1 MLEYFEAEANQHNL
15 PFLTLS
21 ETRFR
26 VPLEYGQVE
35 LTSGENTLE
44 IHICAQSQE
53 ALYLIKESIEE
64 HLVARFPELA
74 SMLKWHGQLSETAY
88 PPNFCEMRLISKQDI
103 ADQYIRLTVTG
114 KGIER
119 FFAESMHFRL
129 VYPKLAGQVPLWPQI
144 NSEGR
149 TIWPD
154 GDDELLRPVYT
165 VRQFDM
171 QAQTLDFD
179 VFLHDGGRT
188 TDWAKGVG
196 IGAKV
201 GLLGPSGGGVPEAD
215 FMLLAGDETA
225 IPAICRVLDSAPS
238 HARGVVLFSIQEGR
252 SKDIPLLLP
261 QGFEVQWLERH
272 DHDYGVLFE
281 AAKEI
286 QFPNSVNSYLWLAG
300 DKKTAQVAKTYFRG
314 EQGFTPQNSYIAA
327 FW

>member
-1 MLEYFEAEANQHNL
+1 MQAPGTAELLEYFEAEANQHNL

-119 FFAESMHFRL
+119 FFCRKHALPPRL
-129 VYPKLAGQVPLWPQI
+129 
-144 NSEGR
+144 SE
-149 TIWPD
+149 
-154 GDDELLRPVYT
+154 
-165 VRQFDM
+165 
-171 QAQTLDFD
+171 A
-179 VFLHDGGRT
+179 
-188 TDWAKGVG
+188 
-196 IGAKV
+196 
-201 GLLGPSGGGVPEAD
+201 
-215 FMLLAGDETA
+215 
-225 IPAICRVLDSAPS
+225 
-238 HARGVVLFSIQEGR
+238 GR
-252 SKDIPLLLP
+252 SGSAL
-261 QGFEVQWLERH
+261 
-272 DHDYGVLFE
+272 
-281 AAKEI
+281 AA
-286 QFPNSVNSYLWLAG
+286 
-300 DKKTAQVAKTYFRG
+300 D
-314 EQGFTPQNSYIAA
+314 
-327 FW
+327 